1 MPSHSDPTSPQV
13 RSAASVGSPY
23 LRQVAAGLRHPCA
36 KPTLAV
42 GHASMDV
49 GSHHLSVWTWKHRTC
64 DVGTSSGSCLPAPGP
79 GSGRAEAAPCKKRPA
94 DAPVSVVSP
103 SSVVG
108 ARPPHRGLPGS
119 SLGLGLG
126 PAPEVRCLPWVPL
139 PLQTVPS
146 SELRIPTYCG
156 NGNQTTVVT
165 ADSPPSWHFPAI
177 ISSNPFM
184 GAASGHFQCPVF
196 LFLPTSYTTLVQFPS
211 STVHWMDAAGV

>member
-1 MPSHSDPTSPQV
+1 MPQWTW
-13 RSAASVGSPY
+13 
-23 LRQVAAGLRHPCA
+23 
-36 KPTLAV
+36 AV
-42 GHASMDV
+42 TT
-49 GSHHLSVWTWKHRTC
+49 SVWTWKHRTC
-64 DVGTSSGSCLPAPGP
+64 NVGTPSGSCLPAPGP

-108 ARPPHRGLPGS
+108 ARPPHQGLPGS
-119 SLGLGLG
+119 SLGLG

-165 ADSPPSWHFPAI
+165 ANSPPSWHFPAI

-211 STVHWMDAAGV
+211 STVHWMDTAGVKKKTRSCCDVLRDVSLDEPAPPLLLSPGLRCEML